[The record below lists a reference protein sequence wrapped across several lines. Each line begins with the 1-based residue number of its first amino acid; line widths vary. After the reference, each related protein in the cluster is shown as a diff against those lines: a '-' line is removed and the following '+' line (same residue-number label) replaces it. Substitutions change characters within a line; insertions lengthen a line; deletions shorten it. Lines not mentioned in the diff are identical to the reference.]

1 VSDELH
7 KLGEVLRAAREAKGV
22 DLARVER
29 DTKIRERY
37 LAALEHGE
45 YRELPGA
52 VYTRGFLRNYGQYLG
67 LDAEYLIDLFRL
79 ETNSLQ
85 AERPR
90 LDAPPRPI
98 AVRGRGAFVVTP
110 NALAATILSI
120 VVIVLVAYF
129 GYEFWTFARTPDLR
143 ITDPAGPIAAYQG
156 TQYTV
161 AGVTAPN
168 SRITVKNGQR
178 ENPDG
183 MADASGAFAI
193 DLKLVPGSNLITLIA
208 HDPVTKRDSDAV
220 TRTIN
225 VVPSGPT
232 PSPAVAL
239 ALSSP
244 ADAAKLSGP
253 VTIAGTGAPGGKLT
267 ATAKAT
273 GAAPPTF
280 SVVDGAGRKVAVKP
294 AAPAAPKPLAIEIG
308 ADGSFSANL
317 SLPPGSWELT
327 VASGDGTNSVVRN
340 LSVAPGKGLSGSAAV
355 AGGASYLEV
364 EEDGKRKSGVYGAI
378 VADGKSVALK
388 ADERI
393 RVRAGNAGAVQV
405 TINGIDLGKM
415 GGSGAVVEWNITR
428 DK

>member
-1 VSDELH
+1 MSDELH

-37 LAALEHGE
+37 LAALERGE

-79 ETNSLQ
+79 ETNALQ

-143 ITDPAGPIAAYQG
+143 ITDPAGDVAEYP
-156 TQYTV
+156 TLQYTV
-161 AGVTAPN
+161 RGVTAADA
-168 SRITVKNGQR
+168 RITVTNGQR
-178 ENPDG
+178 ENPEALADG
-183 MADASGAFAI
+183 SGAFAI
-193 DLKLVPGSNLITLIA
+193 NLKLVPGSNLITLVA
-208 HDPVTKRDSDAV
+208 HDPVTKRDSDPV
-220 TRTIN
+220 SRTIR
-225 VVPSGPT
+225 VVSGPSPT
-232 PSPAVAL
+232 PSVTL

-244 ADAAKLSGP
+244 VDAAKLSGP
-253 VTIAGTGAPGGKLT
+253 VTIAGTGAPGSKLT
-267 ATAKAT
+267 ATAKST
-273 GAAPPTF
+273 GAAPASF

-294 AAPAAPKPLAIEIG
+294 AAPAAPKPLTIDVAP
-308 ADGSFSANL
+308 DGSFSATL

-327 VASGDGTNSVVRN
+327 VAPGDGANSVVRS

-364 EEDGKRKSGVYGAI
+364 EEDRKRKSGVYGAI

-415 GGSGAVVEWNITR
+415 GGNGAVVEWNITR